1 MPRRS
6 IVCRAPLLK
15 LNGGRFSRSELG
27 EWEKWGYVQRVSAS
41 DDDQKPPSL
50 RIRELT
56 ITNFRT
62 FVEPTTISFCDANGN
77 ADAIAVFHGDNG
89 SGKSNA
95 LAALDLFFQVAPFIL
110 REREPLDGVLFPWDR
125 EVTGRAG
132 RPIVL
137 RYQDR
142 PQGTSAPMQIEV
154 CFADPRL
161 ERLRLVCVPSGEEV
175 RATLLQSKAPSA
187 AGSTNEYEVTPK
199 GERDRLITWLNTPRG
214 PQSWPL
220 SIISSRRWHRGY
232 EKFVSHSLLPN
243 HFAAALY
250 ELRTSRNPEERNR
263 WRTFCAL
270 LNRFKPFSN
279 KDVSIEST
287 GKGAELI
294 IEDPGRTVLGLN
306 ELSSGEQQVAVLC
319 AASLLSASAIL
330 AIEEPEISLD
340 AKNQELLHE
349 ILGELSE
356 KGLIDQIILESHVAR
371 FDGPNVIRFTRNDD
385 GRTSVKREPSLD
397 ESKREVERLA
407 KEKGAEH
414 LWVTRDGYTKLPEKM
429 VQDLGASSGGHVW
442 FLKGPEHWEAW
453 PEGHVD
459 DLFRGGE
466 GNGN

>member
-1 MPRRS
+1 MDQR
-6 IVCRAPLLK
+6 
-15 LNGGRFSRSELG
+15 RFSPSELG
-27 EWEKWGYVQRVSAS
+27 EREKCGYVGRVSAS

-95 LAALDLFFQVAPFIL
+95 LAALDLFFQTAHLLL
-110 REREPLDGVLFPWDR
+110 RSKSPEGDELIPWNMDYSVSGVHGD
-125 EVTGRAG
+125 
-132 RPIVL
+132 RPIHL
-137 RYQDR
+137 KHQDR
-142 PQGTSAPMQIEV
+142 PSNRNGPMEIDV
-154 CFADPRL
+154 HFNDSRFGRL
-161 ERLRLVCVPSGEEV
+161 KATFTPSGNQVRLRLLWRKTSETEF
-175 RATLLQSKAPSA
+175 ATVSIA
-187 AGSTNEYEVTPK
+187 
-199 GERDRLITWLNTPRG
+199 ERDQLLTWIRLPRG
-214 PQSWPL
+214 LYSQPL
-220 SIISSRRWHRGY
+220 TNIDSRRRQKQFMDDA
-232 EKFVSHSLLPN
+232 EQSLMPASLSN
-243 HFAAALY
+243 YLFALS
-250 ELRTSRNPEERNR
+250 TSRVPKDRNR
-263 WRTFCAL
+263 WRFFLRVVAQFSS
-270 LNRFKPFSN
+270 FKGKHITVEIRPN
-279 KDVSIEST
+279 KDPDDETVT
-287 GKGAELI
+287 VELVV
-294 IEDPGRTVLGLN
+294 ENPGETVLALD
-306 ELSSGEQQVAVLC
+306 ELSSGEQHVIVLL
-319 AASLLSASAIL
+319 AASLLARSAIL

-340 AKNQELLHE
+340 AKNQELLNK

-385 GRTSVKREPSLD
+385 GSTSVKREASLD

-429 VQDLGASSGGHVW
+429 VQDLGAGSGGHVW